1 MTNFTAEFRGV
12 QGKFIGTV
20 NFGQDDNHVNFVDSE
35 SIVLASIVEIGVSSP
50 NQFTQLP
57 IIGAAD
63 NIFIRNVCPQADSSV
78 RFVIDTGWTGGPIDL
93 RLAIAVNPV

>member
-35 SIVLASIVEIGVSSP
+35 SIVLASIVEIGAAP
-50 NQFTQLP
+50 GQIAQFP
-57 IIGAAD
+57 MIGAAD